1 MFRRRLGCPARGR
14 TVSASFV
21 IIILIAAQTQLGNEP
36 AMAELFNTLGGP
48 THIKNNVYFFLIL

>member
-36 AMAELFNTLGGP
+36 AMAELFNILRGQ
-48 THIKNNVYFFLIL
+48 THITK